1 MYPSPQKQII
11 DINTITW
18 HNLHFILEHYTGEIL
33 TILEEIIVQGENQK
47 DNDDKT
53 VDITANTKVLLET
66 KAEVISTI
74 KTLKAMH
81 TVIEHHRAISN
92 LRKEKQQ

>member
-18 HNLHFILEHYTGEIL
+18 HNLHFILEYYTGEIL
-33 TILEEIIVQGENQK
+33 TLLDQIIQEGEGDRPK
-47 DNDDKT
+47 RL
-53 VDITANTKVLLET
+53 TKATGKET
-66 KAEVISTI
+66 KAEVISTV

-81 TVIEHHRAISN
+81 TVIEHHRAINN
-92 LRKEKQQ
+92 LRKEKDQ